1 MKKNGFIV
9 IALYPI
15 LVTVT
20 GIMAVFLSTSKSNKL
35 INHMKLDIDTS
46 IFDSVTCDCEVINN
60 TLKKYGERINTVDK
74 TIEKIRT
81 DLENVKKVG
90 NATSTDILAGKT
102 ALVKGKLVTGSIPN
116 NGALNQALKAG
127 ETFTIPSGYTTG
139 GTITAPTLESQT
151 PGNATAAQILKD
163 KTAWVNGSKIT
174 GSMPL
179 KNGSSEA
186 IKIGTNTNNVY
197 FVFPYGY
204 YPAENHF
211 STANSSEVYVTN
223 ANIASA
229 IGLTKE
235 KLLKGEKVLG
245 ITGTGE
251 TSCPASLDTSDAT
264 ATAADILSGKTAYV
278 NGSKI
283 TGSMVNQASYTGAVS
298 VAFSNGTIYTRIP
311 QGAYLTNTA
320 IGSPEIKFST
330 DAIGI
335 KPEKI
340 VKGQSIAGIE
350 GTASS
355 FSNHH
360 FAYSSIE
367 DATATIY
374 KSYVELTNKD
384 AETTSWTS
392 WTELS
397 GSGGSYTSTSNTDK
411 SWDKTTVWKLAIN
424 NDFYKAGRIEIMLL
438 NYDGTQASLDKSGD
452 TDFYTKVHFGYTME
466 CNGNYATDCKNIYNY
481 QGIVPKITIIK
492 NINSWEVS
500 KVISNVDWDRDQ
512 NKLSYNDETKTLTDT
527 SVWRQSG
534 FRALVNDS
542 HNELTLEYYSYSYT
556 MKNTFNTVKVF
567 SYNEAGESAKESTWL
582 DSSASDGYMFYGFN
596 VTGTK
601 GYWYKK
607 EGAYKTTNTSGT
619 MRLVSKYNHWYVS
632 MQYYD

>member
-311 QGAYLTNTA
+311 QGAYLTNTT
-320 IGSPEIKFST
+320 IGSPEIIFST

-355 FSNHH
+355 FANHH
-360 FAYSSIE
+360 FHSSYIQ
-367 DATATIY
+367 DTSATIQKKY
-374 KSYVELTNKD
+374 IEQSNKD
-384 AETTSWTS
+384 TETTTWND
-392 WTELS
+392 WIELS
-397 GSGGSYTSTSNTDK
+397 SSGGSYTSTSDTDK
-411 SWDKTTVWKLAIN
+411 SWDKTTVWELDIDN
-424 NDFYKAGRIEIMLL
+424 NFYKAGKVELTLL
-438 NYDGTQASLDKSGD
+438 SYNGTQASLDKSG
-452 TDFYTKVHFGYTME
+452 TSEFYTKIHNGYEKDTTNE
-466 CNGNYATDCKNIYNY
+466 QFVNL
-481 QGIVPKITIIK
+481 VPKITILK
-492 NINSWEVS
+492 DINSWDVFR
-500 KVISNVDWDRDQ
+500 VISNVDVDIDQ
-512 NKLSYNDETKTLTDT
+512 NKLVYDSTSKKLTDR
-527 SVWRQSG
+527 SIWKQSG
-534 FRALVNDS
+534 FTAVVNS
-542 HNELTLEYYSYSYT
+542 EQNKLILEYYSYKYT
-556 MKNTFNTVKVF
+556 QDNTFNSVKVF
-567 SYNEAGESAKESTWL
+567 SYNEAGESAKEDEWL
-582 DSSASDGYMFYGFN
+582 MSDASNDYIFYGFN

-607 EGAYKTTNTSGT
+607 EGAYKTTNGNGT
-619 MRLVSKYNHWYVS
+619 HRLKAKYNHWYVS